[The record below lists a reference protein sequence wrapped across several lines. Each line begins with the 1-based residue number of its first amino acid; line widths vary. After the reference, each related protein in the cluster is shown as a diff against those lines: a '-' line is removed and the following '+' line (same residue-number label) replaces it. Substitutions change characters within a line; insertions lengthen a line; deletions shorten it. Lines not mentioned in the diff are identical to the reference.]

1 MKSLKFSGPLGTFFL
16 VLQLII
22 VSLISAITI
31 SLTGK
36 FTLESIIILCVVL
49 SIFAAYNYKVRKK
62 HLTDL
67 GNLLRDFNSKKI
79 LFQNDNNKSLYEN
92 IPIMLHSIN
101 TDGELISVSD
111 YWLEKLGYT
120 REEVIGRKSVDF
132 LTEESRNYANQVVL
146 PNYLKNGFC
155 YDVEYKFVKKNGEQL
170 NTLLS
175 ATCERDSEGNIIH
188 SLAVIVDITDRK
200 KAEEKAKDIYSLL
213 ESVVDDIPSFIFVKR
228 ASDLRFVLFNRA
240 AEKFLGKDRKDLI
253 GKNDFEIFKRS
264 QAIKLTKKDREVLEK
279 PGEIDTHTEQINTK
293 LGKRVLN
300 AKKLALLNEKGEPMY
315 LLGITEDVTEEKLAE
330 AELKLAKEDAAAANI
345 AKSQFLANM
354 GHELR
359 TPLNGVIGFSDL
371 LLKTNLNETQIQ
383 YTRTIF
389 RSANSLLQLLN
400 DILSV
405 STLEENKL
413 VLHIEKTNLIE
424 LINQSSD
431 VIQFAA
437 MEKNLKVIITILPE
451 TPDFI
456 WVDPVRL
463 KQVFLNLLSN
473 AVKYTEAGEIEIKI
487 ETKSYNPQSKEVE
500 IQFAVRDTGI
510 GISKDD
516 YEKIFESFSQ
526 VDASYNRKYGGA
538 GLGLTISKRL
548 LALMQS
554 NLEIQS
560 EPNKG
565 SIFYFTIKTSAE
577 YSDSSRKISITE
589 NYERTNVALES
600 KEFKVLVVD
609 DDIINM
615 FLAKTI
621 IKNILPNA
629 IIYEAENGK
638 DAVEQFTNVSPDI
651 IFMDIQMP
659 EMDGY
664 EATHEIRQLEIER
677 KIPIIAVTAGMQEGN
692 AQKYLKSGM
701 DDYTSKP
708 VIQNTLEQL
717 IHKWLLSAHN
727 NHFA

>member
-1 MKSLKFSGPLGTFFL
+1 MKSLKFFGHLGTFFL
-16 VLQLII
+16 VVQLII
-22 VSLISAITI
+22 VSLISSITI

-36 FTLESIIILCVVL
+36 FTLESIIILCIVL
-49 SIFAAYNYKVRKK
+49 SIFAAYNYKVRKR

-101 TDGELISVSD
+101 TNGELISVSD

-170 NTLLS
+170 DTLLS
-175 ATCERDSEGNIIH
+175 ATCERDSEGKIIR
-188 SLAVIVDITDRK
+188 SLAVIVDITERK

-213 ESVVDDIPSFIFVKR
+213 ESIVDNIPSFIFVKR

-279 PGEIDTHTEQINTK
+279 PGEIDIHTEQINTK

-371 LLKTNLNETQIQ
+371 LLKTNLDETQIQ

-389 RSANSLLQLLN
+389 RSANSLLQILN

-413 VLHIEKTNLIE
+413 VLHIDKTNLIE

-451 TPDFI
+451 APDFI

-473 AVKYTEAGEIEIKI
+473 AVKYTQAGEIEIRI

-500 IQFAVRDTGI
+500 IQFAVRDTGV
-510 GISKDD
+510 GISMDD

-526 VDASYNRKYGGA
+526 VDATFSRKYGGA

-565 SIFYFTIKTSAE
+565 STFYFTIKTTAE
-577 YSDSSRKISITE
+577 YSDSSKKISITE

-600 KEFKVLVVD
+600 KAFKVLIVD

-638 DAVEQFTNVSPDI
+638 DAVEQFTKVSPDI

-664 EATHEIRQLEIER
+664 EATHEIRQLEVER
-677 KIPIIAVTAGMQEGN
+677 KIPIIAVTAGMQEGKEQN
-692 AQKYLKSGM
+692 YLKSGM

-717 IHKWLLSAHN
+717 IHKWLLSTHN

>member
-1 MKSLKFSGPLGTFFL
+1 MKSLKFFGLLGTFFL
-16 VLQLII
+16 VMQLII

-49 SIFAAYNYKVRKK
+49 SIFAAYNYKVRKR

-79 LFQNDNNKSLYEN
+79 QFQNDNNKSLYEN

-101 TDGELISVSD
+101 TNGELISVSD

-132 LTEESRNYANQVVL
+132 LTEESKNYANQVVL

-175 ATCERDSEGNIIH
+175 ATCERDSQGKIIR
-188 SLAVIVDITDRK
+188 SLAVIVDITERK

-213 ESVVDDIPSFIFVKR
+213 ESIVDNIPSFIFVKR

-293 LGKRVLN
+293 MGKRVLN

-500 IQFAVRDTGI
+500 ILFAVRDTGI
-510 GISKDD
+510 GISVDD

-538 GLGLTISKRL
+538 GLGLAISKRL
-548 LALMQS
+548 LALMQT
-554 NLEIQS
+554 NLEIKS

-565 SIFYFTIKTSAE
+565 STFYFTIKTTAE

-600 KEFKVLVVD
+600 KEFKVLIVD

-638 DAVEQFTNVSPDI
+638 DAVEQFTKVSPDI

-664 EATHEIRQLEIER
+664 EATYEIRQLEIER

-692 AQKYLKSGM
+692 EQNYLKSGM

-717 IHKWLLSAHN
+717 IHKWLLSKHN